1 MLLHYLRVIGSG
13 EISQPRVISSA
24 HLLRVSRRHPQPAN
38 ERSQV
43 HAPSSQG
50 PNQMREQTL
59 PLFRLSL
66 REGVLRRLVEISFR
80 HLPQVLGGP
89 FVHGTVIE
97 LLVLQTIGSKYW
109 DACPPPPVPP
119 VLPPVK
125 SFMNSCNVAG
135 IIVPP
140 IVRMFPFFRRTYPR
154 PEVAFP
160 CLAVASHSG
169 ARFPHL
175 PCGFVRRHPAARFV
189 F

>member
-50 PNQMREQTL
+50 PNQRREQTL

-97 LLVLQTIGSKYW
+97 LLVLRTIGSK
-109 DACPPPPVPP
+109 AIQILGRLPATTSSAGA
-119 VLPPVK
+119 PPVK

-175 PCGFVRRHPAARFV
+175 PCGFVRRHP
-189 F
+189 